1 MRDTVQVVKALIVST
16 YLSASLY
23 VGVVYAS
30 DSLLLKDGAVLTG
43 EVIENVADAPQVV
56 LYTGTKKI
64 NVARETIREISLDQN
79 ARAEHTRRAAAL
91 KAEDAKGH
99 AELAEWCRAKGLFGR
114 AETEWKVVLAADPRH
129 AQARQAL
136 GLEMAAPEKPAAS
149 GDELFIV
156 AAPPAAEAAE
166 PDRKIAGLARVLGQK
181 DAPEE
186 ATQEEIR
193 GLLQEREKA
202 GEVLMGCLD
211 FRKHSE
217 AQERLGALKGLRV
230 VKPAGE
236 RPSILLAWTAV
247 ADPTPNVRTA
257 AVDLIKERKDVPA
270 IGVLIRHLIGAFD
283 DQGNVVNAPVR
294 DNAVTALRSVNDRCV
309 AETLLYY
316 CTMETR
322 PTVTSVNVGE
332 PTHITALSFYQT
344 GGFVV
349 GYWVSLPIYFPK
361 VDVMRVRTTVC
372 APAAALRA
380 VTGQDFGDDSKAWLK
395 WIRAQQ

>member
-1 MRDTVQVVKALIVST
+1 
-16 YLSASLY
+16 
-23 VGVVYAS
+23 
-30 DSLLLKDGAVLTG
+30 LKDGTVLTG
-43 EVIENVADAPQVV
+43 EVIENVADAPQVI
-56 LYTGTKKI
+56 LYTGARKMS
-64 NVARETIREISLDQN
+64 VARESIREVSLDQN
-79 ARAEHTRRAAAL
+79 ARAEHTRRSAAL

-99 AELAEWCRAKGLFGR
+99 AELAEWCRAKGFFGR
-114 AETEWKVVLAADPRH
+114 AETEWKIVLASDPAH

-136 GLEMAAPEKPAAS
+136 GLEMTVPAKPAAS

-156 AAPPAAEAAE
+156 AAAPAAEAAE
-166 PDRKIAGLARVLGQK
+166 PDRKIAGLARVLAQK

-186 ATQEEIR
+186 TTQEAIR
-193 GLLQEREKA
+193 GLLQERDKA

-230 VKPAGE
+230 VKPTGE

-247 ADPTPNVRTA
+247 ADPTPDVRTA
-257 AVDLIKERKDVPA
+257 AVDLIKERKDLPA
-270 IGVLIRHLIGAFD
+270 VGVLMRHLMGAFD

-294 DNAVTALRSVNDRCV
+294 DNAVTALRSVNDRRV
-309 AETLLYY
+309 GETLLYY

-322 PTVTSVNVGE
+322 ATATSVSMGVPARITV
-332 PTHITALSFYQT
+332 PTFYQT
-344 GGFVV
+344 GGAVFA
-349 GYWVSLPIYFPK
+349 YSVSLPIYFPQ
-361 VDVMRVRTTVC
+361 VDVIRVRTTVC

-380 VTGQDFGDDSKAWLK
+380 VTGQDFGDDTKAWLK